1 MDLGKWYQFLNL
13 NWGHF
18 WGGGLGISLLEQ
30 VFFWLPNMYRCDQP
44 IPNPKSLQKL
54 SGCTAIFQCSSRY
67 VAVFL
72 RRNLMA
78 TAESSIISCERHR
91 SISPMVLWMAAW
103 TVEGP
108 TPHRVQGSD
117 PCRKLADLV
126 KNWRIYSVA
135 WKSSEILSPVV
146 KIKILHPIQSKL
158 SEHSKEEAQPF
169 SNIKQPSVC
178 ISSHQNS
185 KTQVPKNLAEL
196 ASREDGWIHGVFSHQ
211 WYTMLFG
218 CSLEKSIRLKTS
230 LFNSLVWFAGSS
242 CWENG
247 SKKKDL
253 KKPSSYCDSL
263 VARDSSN
270 AL

>member
-1 MDLGKWYQFLNL
+1 
-13 NWGHF
+13 
-18 WGGGLGISLLEQ
+18 
-30 VFFWLPNMYRCDQP
+30 MYRCDQP
-44 IPNPKSLQKL
+44 IPNQKSLQEL

-169 SNIKQPSVC
+169 SNIKQSSVC
-178 ISSHQNS
+178 ISSHQ
-185 KTQVPKNLAEL
+185 K
-196 ASREDGWIHGVFSHQ
+196 
-211 WYTMLFG
+211 
-218 CSLEKSIRLKTS
+218 
-230 LFNSLVWFAGSS
+230 
-242 CWENG
+242 
-247 SKKKDL
+247 L
-253 KKPSSYCDSL
+253 KKPRCRRILQNWPPGKMANHQGRWMDPWGFQHPPAIHHAVWLFFGEIYTFKNIAFQLSGMICWVFLLGKRFQEKSFKKTFKLLRLKLLRLIGC
-263 VARDSSN
+263 
-270 AL
+270 